1 MRLRATCEVYY
12 AGKTRH
18 PGDVFTVED
27 NDTQNGRILI
37 GIGKAEEIKDEP
49 APVRAKKKEP
59 EVIPPSHSEPAE
71 KMPFPAGPKQ
81 LEPEASKP
89 VEPMTTDA
97 LPKRRYARRD
107 MQAENE

>member
-1 MRLRATCEVYY
+1 MRLRATCEVWY

-49 APVRAKKKEP
+49 APVRPKKAAALPVE
-59 EVIPPSHSEPAE
+59 E
-71 KMPFPAGPKQ
+71 PKQ
-81 LEPEASKP
+81 PESEP